1 MREAG
6 LIYFKKGRTD
16 LLTKEG
22 RSGRQKPG
30 PARKTMTAM
39 TELPQSISH
48 QQIMSSEDRYIVNIA
63 RLRLAMAK
71 QRRAVAF
78 GSTEKANHMI
88 EKAEQVLSTAKFLTS
103 IANQNAKM
111 NQALLDRANREVI
124 EAEAILKG
132 SIDKYGREPTVLD
145 AEEQCDECQ
154 SLSDRVSK
162 YLSPEYQAEKQAEDM
177 KSQIRLASNLI

>member
-1 MREAG
+1 
-6 LIYFKKGRTD
+6 
-16 LLTKEG
+16 
-22 RSGRQKPG
+22 
-30 PARKTMTAM
+30 
-39 TELPQSISH
+39 
-48 QQIMSSEDRYIVNIA
+48 MSSEDRYIVNIA
-63 RLRLAMAK
+63 RLRLAMAR

-78 GSTEKANHMI
+78 GSTEKANHMA

-132 SIDKYGREPTVLD
+132 SIDKYGREPTILD

-154 SLSDRVSK
+154 PLSGRISK

-177 KSQIRLASNLI
+177 KSQISLASNLI